1 MLKRGIGL
9 GLLCIT
15 GHAFSANIVVTT
27 TEDVVKADDQCSL
40 REAIEYVNKGLPEA
54 GFNGCGG
61 KETSAVIELK
71 GKQEY
76 VLKSQISIAQSV
88 DIRSVYDT
96 TVTDANS
103 QVGLS
108 NAVIKASGNHR
119 LFNIKKVLLP
129 GDKNQTQ
136 AEKDAKISVNLSE
149 LTLQGCGTSRCEAQ
163 GGLIYNNEA
172 LSITNARLLNGT
184 ADQGGAIYNAGVPGS
199 SFNWSVVSIEKSFIK
214 GNKAAQGG
222 VVYSEVPQFLIA
234 QSVVRDNEVTDSNS
248 SLFEAKSPFSAE
260 ISKNLSAS
268 TLTRGIFS
276 STIFNNKGYII
287 KVLDDMQVI
296 NTTMIL
302 NSMGLVVNAPN
313 KKGYVANSILAK
325 NGSQDC
331 KIVAG
336 GEANQISNNLY
347 SVGCGG
353 TGAQALGNTTLI
365 AGKTTEGKCDLGS
378 TGILCPYNPAKDT
391 VMSFFKPR
399 LIESYKT
406 IADSPIVNKGPQ
418 NSDLLACVV
427 DQRNTKRPN
436 NAKLCD
442 RGAIELSVDTSTN
455 TTVGED
461 IHYGEIAKFSLST
474 NTENGASVKLALPDQ
489 LQDGE
494 LVTPAQCTALFGKPT
509 DGSPWKPGCLKVVQ
523 TNTPSKGTLTVSQD
537 GDITY
542 VPNGNWH
549 GSDEFQLKVVTSTT
563 YFSDNTEPYIA
574 INARVVQAPVNN
586 FEDKKV
592 KTSGGGVGVIAL
604 FTLFGLIGLRRTKK

>member
-9 GLLCIT
+9 GLLCIS
-15 GHAFSANIVVTT
+15 GHAFSANITVTT

-40 REAIEYVNKGLPEA
+40 REAIEYVNKGMPEA
-54 GFNGCGG
+54 GLNGCGG
-61 KETSAVIELK
+61 KESNAIIELK

-76 VLKSQISIAQSV
+76 LLKSQISIAQSV
-88 DIRSVYDT
+88 DIKSVYDT
-96 TVTDANS
+96 TVTDTAS

-108 NAVIKASGNHR
+108 NAIIKASGNHR
-119 LFNIKKVLLP
+119 LFNIKKVALAT
-129 GDKNQTQ
+129 DKTEV
-136 AEKDAKISVNLSE
+136 EKKAKISVNLSE
-149 LTLQGCGTSRCEAQ
+149 LTLQGCGASRCETQ
-163 GGLIYNNEA
+163 GGLIYNNEI
-172 LSITNARLLNGT
+172 LSITDSRLLNGT
-184 ADQGGAIYNAGVPGS
+184 ASQGGAIYNAGVPGID
-199 SFNWSVVSIEKSFIK
+199 FNWSVVSIEKSLIK

-222 VVYSEVPQFLIA
+222 VVYSEAPQFVIA
-234 QSVVRDNEVTDSNS
+234 QSVVRDNEVTDSSS
-248 SLFEAKSPFSAE
+248 SLFEAKAPFSAE
-260 ISKNLSAS
+260 VSKNLSAS

-296 NTTMIL
+296 NATMIL

-365 AGKTTEGKCDLGS
+365 AGKTTEGKCDLSS
-378 TGILCPYNPAKDT
+378 TGILCPYNPLGES
-391 VMSFFKPR
+391 VISFFKPR

-418 NSDLLACVV
+418 NSDVLACVM
-427 DQRNTKRPN
+427 DQRSTKRPDN
-436 NAKLCD
+436 GKLCD

-461 IHYGEIAKFSLST
+461 ISYGGVAKFSLSA
-474 NTENGASVKLALPDQ
+474 NIENGSSAKFDLPDQ

-509 DGSPWKPGCLKVVQ
+509 DGSTWKPGCLKIVQ
-523 TNTPSKGTLTVSQD
+523 TNTPSKGKLTITQD

-549 GSDEFQLKVVTSTT
+549 GSDEFQLKVITSTT

-574 INARVVQAPVNN
+574 INARVVQAPVNT